1 MERPRNEEI
10 PIITEEMRR
19 ETERIL
25 AKADKLKESPLKGIK
40 GGECPECGALS
51 VNYADDIVFE
61 YYAPGERIVITN
73 LTGLRCSKCGDV
85 AYDLKSCGIIERQ
98 LERLPATGYEVSI
111 SKLGAGKL
119 GIYFTKDLMR
129 VMDLKPGEKAIVT
142 PITKHKMVVE
152 V

>member
-1 MERPRNEEI
+1 MERPPLEEI
-10 PIITEEMRR
+10 PVITKEQIEGTHRLLRR
-19 ETERIL
+19 IDL
-25 AKADKLKESPLKGIK
+25 SKKSPLEGVKNA
-40 GGECPECGALS
+40 ECLSCGTPSAS
-51 VNYADDIVFE
+51 YADDIVFE

-73 LTGLRCSKCGDV
+73 LSGLRCSKCGDV

-98 LERLPATGYEVSI
+98 LERLPMTGYEVSI

-129 VMDLKPGEKAIVT
+129 VMDLKPGGKAIVT
-142 PITKHKMVVE
+142 PITRHKMVVE